1 MQFVSI
7 IDINVNVTI
16 RWEFSSSR
24 LIGLAVYGARI
35 ARIPGTKV

>member
-1 MQFVSI
+1 MQFFSI

-16 RWEFSSSR
+16 RWEFSTNW
-24 LIGLAVYGARI
+24 LIGPAVYGKRI